1 MAGQGT
7 RRHGAAGFSRHEAQ
21 STTTTTT
28 GAGRAELGAE
38 AAGTAGLRWK
48 DGSRDESESESES
61 ESAQGLRG
69 GEARRLRGESARL
82 LSILACREQ
91 ELHELKNLDSA
102 DHGTFKCVREVVLAS
117 LYLEPLNRVRSA

>member
-21 STTTTTT
+21 STTTNP
-28 GAGRAELGAE
+28 GAGRVELEPEAEGE
-38 AAGTAGLRWK
+38 AGLRWK
-48 DGSRDESESESES
+48 DGSRDESESES
-61 ESAQGLRG
+61 AQGLRD
-69 GEARRLRGESARL
+69 EARRLRGENARL

-102 DHGTFKCVREVVLAS
+102 DHETF
-117 LYLEPLNRVRSA
+117 

>member
-1 MAGQGT
+1 MEGWVK
-7 RRHGAAGFSRHEAQ
+7 
-21 STTTTTT
+21 
-28 GAGRAELGAE
+28 GRVGVGVGPEL
-38 AAGTAGLRWK
+38 
-48 DGSRDESESESES
+48 RD
-61 ESAQGLRG
+61 
-69 GEARRLRGESARL
+69 EARRLRGENARL